1 MPELPEVETTRR
13 GLVPQVVGR
22 RIRDVVV
29 RNANLRWPVPG
40 DLRRHLR
47 GQRVEGIRRRGKYLL
62 FDINQGELL
71 VHLGMSG
78 RLTLVPDDAP
88 IRTHDHVDLQLDD
101 HRTLRL
107 TDPRRFGAM
116 LWLDGARGQH
126 ALLSGLGLEPLD
138 EGFTAEAMRALA
150 KGRRVAIKQFLMNGR
165 VVTGVGNIYASEAL
179 FEARIH
185 PLRAAGSLSL
195 ERWRRLVIAVR
206 ATLERALAAGGSTLR
221 DFAGAGG
228 DPGHFQHH
236 FKVYGRE
243 GKPCPRCKAQGRKT
257 KIRAIRQGQRS
268 TFYCP
273 YCQK

>member
-13 GLVPQVVGR
+13 GLVPHVVGQ

-29 RNANLRWPVPG
+29 RNANLRWPVPR
-40 DLRRHLR
+40 DLRRHLK
-47 GQRVEGIRRRGKYLL
+47 GERVDAIRRRGKYLL
-62 FDINQGELL
+62 FDLDKGHLL

-78 RLTLVPDDAP
+78 KLSLVAEDAP
-88 IRTHDHVDLQLDD
+88 ARTHDHVDVQLED

-116 LWLDGARGQH
+116 LWLDEGAERH

-138 EGFTAEAMRALA
+138 AEFTAEAMRKLA
-150 KGRRVAIKQFLMNGR
+150 HGRRVAIKQFLMNGR

-179 FEARIH
+179 WEARVH
-185 PLRAAGSLSL
+185 PMRAAGSLSL
-195 ERWRRLVIAVR
+195 ERWRRLVAAVR
-206 ATLERALAAGGSTLR
+206 KTLEQALAAGGSTLR
-221 DFAGAGG
+221 DYAQASGDAGRA
-228 DPGHFQHH
+228 QLHH
-236 FKVYGRE
+236 KVYGRE
-243 GKPCPRCKAQGRKT
+243 GKPCPRCRA

-273 YCQK
+273 GCQR